1 MDKTRRGTFARLIAA
16 WIGAVLLT
24 LIFVP
29 AGWQKFSDHSGW
41 AVAFRHWGYPTW
53 FRILIGVLEL
63 GGVALLLSGRWAA
76 IGAAVIIVVML
87 GGMATHVIFDG
98 GRHMTSEVVPL
109 VLASLVLWM
118 RVAHTA
124 RSRALAPGSK

>member
-1 MDKTRRGTFARLIAA
+1 MEKAQRGALAKLIVA
-16 WIGAVLLT
+16 WIATVLLT

-53 FRILIGVLEL
+53 FRVLIGVMEL
-63 GGVALLLSGRWAA
+63 GGVALLLTGRWAVA
-76 IGAAVIIVVML
+76 GATLIVVVML
-87 GGMATHVIFDG
+87 GGMGTHVAFDG
-98 GRHMTSEVVPL
+98 GRHITSEVVPL

-118 RVAHTA
+118 RVWRA
-124 RSRALAPGSK
+124 RSFRAEPA

>member
-1 MDKTRRGTFARLIAA
+1 MDKTQRGELARLIAA
-16 WIGAVLLT
+16 WIGAALLT

-76 IGAAVIIVVML
+76 AGAVVIIVVML
-87 GGMATHVIFDG
+87 GGMATHVVFDG
-98 GRHMTSEVVPL
+98 GRHVTSEVVPL

-118 RVAHTA
+118 RVAGL
-124 RSRALAPGSK
+124 RRVRAAPA